1 MPSSFDDDSF
11 EDLLPSDK
19 YASVPEE
26 LKRAKSWL
34 VYRTEPRPDGG
45 KNKIPYDPA
54 TGRKA
59 NNPELGVTYEQ
70 AKAAEKDYTGLGFY
84 VESPYLV
91 IDIDGC
97 VDAQGN
103 VEAYAAEIVRELNSY
118 TEASPSGTGLHIWV
132 RGVKPGAA
140 CRRGIEIYSTK
151 RFLTV
156 TGVHVPGTPKEIRQ
170 VEIGPI
176 YDRMLAGEFQ
186 EEQKS
191 ANADIPQ
198 SQQTATP
205 LKAPAAEVHHGG
217 TVVTSKM
224 ELLMRGEILS
234 MKPFVIGDKYGN
246 TLQYPSQSEA
256 DGALAVLL
264 AFKYEGSAEAIDGDF
279 RVSSL
284 YRSKWDRVDYRDATI
299 KSAIAF
305 YKKSKALE
313 EPPNSATSVSASEDE
328 ENEII
333 EIDNRLPEFPRFT
346 GSLSELCDAMSPDIP
361 RAFKFISAVTH
372 FGLIR
377 SGLDTLA
384 PEPHIQ
390 PRFYTALIAQP
401 GRGKTAAINEVGRI
415 IRPLCNKY
423 QTFSSIDSGPALV
436 DTFHDQERAGII
448 TADGAD
454 NLVARTTKIL
464 LSPDELKGVFEKAKI
479 TTGSRNSMLDELL
492 KLYEG
497 NTTGNRVRGMKIKI
511 HIENAHLGLLG
522 GATESGYASM
532 WTGTGGAADGLQ
544 SRIIPVGI
552 DDCKMPSM
560 QRSPNGEKLAIV
572 TQRLMEQIKQPGAYF
587 DIDADALAM
596 YDKWWSAKDQSKA
609 SETRVDGVVKRLLIV
624 LARTNDVE
632 TINAD
637 LMEQAIEFGD
647 FIIACRDKYNP
658 LDASTWSQMFENL
671 IIQAHQKHG
680 DMTPNQ
686 CRRAVHPERRPGGAG
701 PFLQA
706 YKNLTQA
713 GMLRLVTKTQ
723 RSGVYKLTL

>member
-11 EDLLPSDK
+11 EDLLPLDK
-19 YASVPEE
+19 YVSVPDE

-34 VYRTEPRPDGG
+34 VYRTEPRPDGS

-54 TGRKA
+54 TRRKA

-118 TEASPSGTGLHIWV
+118 TEASPSGTGLHIWI

-156 TGVHVPGTPKEIRQ
+156 TGVHVPGTPKEIRE
-170 VEIGPI
+170 VKIGPI
-176 YDRMLAGEFQ
+176 YDRMLTGEFQ

-205 LKAPAAEVHHGG
+205 SKAPAAEVHHDG

-234 MKPFVIGDKYGN
+234 MKPFIIGDKYGN

-264 AFKYEGSAEAIDGDF
+264 AFKHEGSAEAIDGDM
-279 RVSSL
+279 RISAL
-284 YRSKWDRVDYRDATI
+284 YRAKWDRVDYRDATI

-313 EPPNSATSVSASEDE
+313 EPPNSSASVSASENE
-328 ENEII
+328 EDEII
-333 EIDNRLPEFPRFT
+333 EIDTKLPDFPEFT
-346 GSLSELCDAMSPDIP
+346 GSLADLSDAMSPDIP

-377 SGLDTLA
+377 SGLDTIA

-436 DTFHDQERAGII
+436 DTFHDQKSAGII

-671 IIQAHQKHG
+671 IIQAHQKRG

-723 RSGVYKLTL
+723 RSGVYKLAL